1 MLNPLDAPD
10 AVSVAAEELEDLLAD
25 CNHMPAIS
33 LFPVVPVAPVISGAG
48 TTRGHDRMTALAQA
62 VYDAGASG
70 HQLRTPVDPFEP
82 PQAWRDILRRQ
93 VTDGFMQPTHR
104 YADPSLRTPAQ
115 IRRAGELAHGVADL
129 IEAHLG
135 PVRHSGDVGGP
146 HTGDIG
152 WRNLLLVTSDW
163 ATILHLGICD

>member
-10 AVSVAAEELEDLLAD
+10 AVSAAAEPLEDLLAD
-25 CNHMPAIS
+25 CNHVPAIS
-33 LFPVVPVAPVISGAG
+33 LFPVVSAVTVAG
-48 TTRGHDRMTALAQA
+48 TAPGHDRMTTLAQA

-70 HQLRTPVDPFEP
+70 HRLRTPVALFEP
-82 PQAWRDILRRQ
+82 PQAWRDVLRRQ
-93 VTDGFMQPTHR
+93 VTEGFMQPAHR
-104 YADPSLRTPAQ
+104 YSDPGLRTPAG
-115 IRRAGELAHGVADL
+115 IRHAGELADGVADL

-135 PVRHSGDVGGP
+135 PVRSSGDVGGP
-146 HTGDIG
+146 HAGDIG